1 MTALVPST
9 PSRTRPT
16 GPLAGF
22 VPAFAWGLRLA
33 LGRRRRLLTVML
45 VTAGVGAAAGY
56 FSTHTDRGTAR
67 ELDAAAY
74 RLWEVL
80 KDAVLPFCVPLA
92 ALTLV
97 AGAFQ
102 REVSER
108 TLVFHLVRP
117 ISRRTLYLARFLS
130 ASLVAIPV
138 ALLTP
143 LTALAVA
150 GLPLPASMAWSMV
163 PTVGLGV
170 LAMGAMT
177 ALLSAWFRYG
187 IIASL
192 IYVFLIDS
200 FMNEATGTMQRL
212 SVVHHVLSLF
222 HRFSDPTFG
231 ELSERVRASGDALT
245 PPSID
250 PSGVVFQM
258 LEAQTIP
265 WMEVGPACLVLVATT
280 VLALALGGWIVA
292 KRDYP
297 LKD

>member
-1 MTALVPST
+1 MTTLVPGT
-9 PSRTRPT
+9 PPTTQPT
-16 GPLAGF
+16 GRWAGF
-22 VPAFAWGLRLA
+22 VPAFTWGVRLA
-33 LGRRRRLLTVML
+33 LGRRRRLLIVML
-45 VTAGVGAAAGY
+45 VTAGVGALAGF
-56 FSTHTDRGTAR
+56 FSTHNDHGVRTPVGEGAFQ
-67 ELDAAAY
+67 
-74 RLWEVL
+74 LWDVL
-80 KDAVLPFCVPLA
+80 RAAVLPFCVPLA

-117 ISRRTLYLARFLS
+117 ISRRTLYVARLLS

-150 GLPLPASMAWSMV
+150 GLPLPASVAWSMV

-170 LAMGAMT
+170 LATGAMT
-177 ALLSAWFRYG
+177 ALLSAWFRFG

-192 IYVFLIDS
+192 IYVFVIDS

-212 SVVHHVLSLF
+212 SIVHHVLSLF
-222 HRFSDPTFG
+222 HRFCDPAFSA
-231 ELSERVRASGDALT
+231 LSPRVQALT
-245 PPSID
+245 SEVVEPKFD
-250 PSGVVFQM
+250 PENVVFQV
-258 LEAQTIP
+258 LESPPIP
-265 WMEVGPACLVLVATT
+265 WMEIGPASLVLLGTT
-280 VLALALGGWIVA
+280 VVTLVLGAWIVS